1 MTALAGRA
9 RPVGRLAEAV
19 LYVCFNS
26 SSISRTNCLIWSM
39 VKKVRTRARRY
50 SIFSLSWSLPSDMPH
65 PPLRESAAQH
75 SQPPV
80 TAESHPMTSENYLK
94 RRISYISIFGSVFH
108 RSRFSKI
115 RRLGEPAANSKIQ
128 ALLRPTVRRPAVS
141 PPLGRQAFRHVRT
154 ASIQGGRRS

>member
-1 MTALAGRA
+1 MDRRGGLDGGMTALAGRA

-65 PPLRESAAQH
+65 PPLRESGAQH
-75 SQPPV
+75 SQPSV
-80 TAESHPMTSENYLK
+80 TAESHPMMSENYLK
-94 RRISYISIFGSVFH
+94 RRI
-108 RSRFSKI
+108 
-115 RRLGEPAANSKIQ
+115 
-128 ALLRPTVRRPAVS
+128 
-141 PPLGRQAFRHVRT
+141 
-154 ASIQGGRRS
+154 